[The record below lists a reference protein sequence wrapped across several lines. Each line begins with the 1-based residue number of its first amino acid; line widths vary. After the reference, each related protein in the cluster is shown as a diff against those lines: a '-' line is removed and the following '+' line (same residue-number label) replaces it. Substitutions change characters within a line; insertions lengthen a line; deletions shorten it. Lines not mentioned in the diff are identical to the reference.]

1 MFTKK
6 KNKQFKFSS
15 ILGEHII
22 LNKGELLTTDH
33 HLENKIV
40 GLYFSS
46 SWCPPCQRFTPELIQ
61 FYNKYHQ
68 DNNFEIVLIPY
79 HEDNLLPFKKYFS
92 KMPWT
97 SHLVKDKKDNVDIEN
112 LRKRYK
118 CISVPTLI
126 FINSQGAII
135 HKIIGHQQRNEII
148 NNPTSMSFIKKRE
161 KVIVTK
167 KTMKK
172 NLKDK

>member
-1 MFTKK
+1 MLSKK
-6 KNKQFKFSS
+6 KDKQFKFSS

-61 FYNKYHQ
+61 FYNRHHQ
-68 DNNFEIVLIPY
+68 DSNFEIVLIPY
-79 HEDNLLPFKKYFS
+79 HEDNLTQYKKYFS
-92 KMPWT
+92 KMPWA
-97 SHLVKDKKDNVDIEN
+97 SHLIKDNFDIEN

-148 NNPTSMSFIKKRE
+148 NYPTSMSFIKK
-161 KVIVTK
+161 VVLTK
-167 KTMKK
+167 NKTMKK
-172 NLKDK
+172 NLKDN